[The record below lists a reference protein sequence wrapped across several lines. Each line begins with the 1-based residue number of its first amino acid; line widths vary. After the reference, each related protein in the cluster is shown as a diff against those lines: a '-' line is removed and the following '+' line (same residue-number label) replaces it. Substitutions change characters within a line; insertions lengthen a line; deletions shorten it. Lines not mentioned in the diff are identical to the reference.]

1 MGRGPTAYM
10 LFTAEHREAAKAE
23 LLAGGADGK
32 AAGVAAVAKLVGQ
45 KWAAL
50 SDEEKQQ
57 YKERAQQLQGEQVD
71 GDAAGLGWAW
81 LLVRR

>member
-10 LFTAEHREAAKAE
+10 LFTAEHREAVKAE

-57 YKERAQQLQGEQVD
+57 YKEHAQQRQGEL
-71 GDAAGLGWAW
+71 GAARQRGLCRHGCP
-81 LLVRR
+81 

>member
-1 MGRGPTAYM
+1 M
-10 LFTAEHREAAKAE
+10 LFTAETREAAKAE

-45 KWAAL
+45 KWGAL

-57 YKERAQQLQGEQVD
+57 YKERAQQLQG
-71 GDAAGLGWAW
+71 GPGSLP
-81 LLVRR
+81 